1 MADIR
6 VGAGN
11 DLHRLRAGGPL
22 LLAGVAIPAEV
33 TAEGHSDADVVMH
46 AVTDAILGAAAL
58 GDIGRLFP
66 DTDPTY
72 RDADSTLF
80 LIEAVRL
87 AKVAGFDLGNVDATI
102 MLEAPRLAPHIDAMR
117 ENLARTLGLDPRRV
131 SIKAKTGEGL
141 GAIGN
146 GEAVACEAVVLL
158 TGG

>member
-1 MADIR
+1 M
-6 VGAGN
+6 
-11 DLHRLRAGGPL
+11 
-22 LLAGVAIPAEV
+22 
-33 TAEGHSDADVVMH
+33 
-46 AVTDAILGAAAL
+46 
-58 GDIGRLFP
+58 
-66 DTDPTY
+66 
-72 RDADSTLF
+72 
-80 LIEAVRL
+80 RL

-117 ENLARTLGLDPRRV
+117 ENLARTLDLDPRRV